1 VYKWKK
7 GLDRGQLKPTSLGLF
22 RSVLEL
28 IEDNHMKLPH
38 VELLEIILLH
48 YILVNLGLTF
58 RHACRVFKSI
68 KCATTMAKYE
78 QMNIELS
85 GKRI

>member
-1 VYKWKK
+1 MEEKF
-7 GLDRGQLKPTSLGLF
+7 GLRAIKTDKSRVT
-22 RSVLEL
+22 RSVFVG

-38 VELLEIILLH
+38 AALLENILLH

-58 RHACRVFKSI
+58 RHACHVFKSI
-68 KCATTMAKYE
+68 KCAKAMAKYE
-78 QMNIELS
+78 QVNIEWS